1 MDEIKRDDNKP
12 DLQVV
17 TPSLKAA
24 IRSARI
30 EQAEQSSVVA
40 ELRGAEFARLEM
52 LRDSLEPVLAQVP
65 EDVDLFDTGIVPGD
79 RPRLFIDMIGY
90 IEMGPDRRLYR
101 FIQDTRHGRVTMAES
116 ERVDMMVD
124 ACTQYIA
131 RRLVER
137 EMALAS
143 DTLANPVF
151 AAPAAAAAPA
161 RAEALSSVRVR
172 RAAASAAAASVAP
185 AKAAAQTPAVER
197 SRFKSGLVNTA
208 MFLVEFLGGVALLVL
223 LAGAAYFAWT
233 VVESWW
239 IASHS
244 RL

>member
-1 MDEIKRDDNKP
+1 MMDENKRDDNRP

-17 TPSLKAA
+17 TPSLRAA
-24 IRSARI
+24 IRNARI

-65 EDVDLFDTGIVPGD
+65 EDIDLFDTGIVPGD

-90 IEMGPDRRLYR
+90 VEMGPDRRLYR

-116 ERVDMMVD
+116 ERVDTMVD

-143 DTLANPVF
+143 DTLANPIF
-151 AAPAAAAAPA
+151 AAPA
-161 RAEALSSVRVR
+161 EVQSFVRVR
-172 RAAASAAAASVAP
+172 RAAASAAAASVSPANAAAP
-185 AKAAAQTPAVER
+185 ASAPAAER
-197 SRFKSGLVNTA
+197 SRFKSWFVYTA
-208 MFLVEFLGGVALLVL
+208 MFLVEFLGGIALLIL
-223 LAGAAYFAWT
+223 LAGAAYFAWS
-233 VVESWW
+233 VVEGWW
-239 IASHS
+239 IASNG
-244 RL
+244 RLN

>member
-1 MDEIKRDDNKP
+1 MDENRRDDNRP

-24 IRSARI
+24 IRNARI

-90 IEMGPDRRLYR
+90 VEMGPDRRLYR

-116 ERVDMMVD
+116 ERVDTMVD

-143 DTLANPVF
+143 DTLANPIF
-151 AAPAAAAAPA
+151 AAPAAPAAPA
-161 RAEALSSVRVR
+161 EVQSFVRVR
-172 RAAASAAAASVAP
+172 RAAASAAAASVSPSTAAAP
-185 AKAAAQTPAVER
+185 ASAPVAKR
-197 SRFKSGLVNTA
+197 SRFKSWFVNTA
-208 MFLVEFLGGVALLVL
+208 MFLVEFLGGIALLIL

>member
-1 MDEIKRDDNKP
+1 
-12 DLQVV
+12 
-17 TPSLKAA
+17 
-24 IRSARI
+24 
-30 EQAEQSSVVA
+30 
-40 ELRGAEFARLEM
+40 LRGAEFARLEM

-65 EDVDLFDTGIVPGD
+65 EDIDLFDTGIVPGD

-90 IEMGPDRRLYR
+90 VEMGPDRRLYR

-116 ERVDMMVD
+116 ERVDTMVD

-143 DTLANPVF
+143 DTLANPIF
-151 AAPAAAAAPA
+151 AAAAATDTPA
-161 RAEALSSVRVR
+161 EVQSFVRVR

-185 AKAAAQTPAVER
+185 STAATTSAPAAER
-197 SRFKSGLVNTA
+197 PRFKSWFVNTA
-208 MFLVEFLGGVALLVL
+208 MFLVEFLGGIALLIL

-239 IASHS
+239 IAGHN

>member
-1 MDEIKRDDNKP
+1 MDENKRDDNKP

-24 IRSARI
+24 IRNARI

-40 ELRGAEFARLEM
+40 ELRGAAFARLEM

-79 RPRLFIDMIGY
+79 KPRLFIDMIGY
-90 IEMGPDRRLYR
+90 VEMGPDRRLYR

-116 ERVDMMVD
+116 ERVDTMVD

-151 AAPAAAAAPA
+151 APPAAAEAPA
-161 RAEALSSVRVR
+161 VARSSVKAR

-185 AKAAAQTPAVER
+185 AAATAPVVER
-197 SRFKSGLVNTA
+197 SKFKSGVINTA
-208 MFLVEFLGGVALLVL
+208 MFLIEFLGGVALLIL

-233 VVESWW
+233 LLENWW
-239 IASHS
+239 IASH
-244 RL
+244 RLH

>member
-1 MDEIKRDDNKP
+1 MDENKRDDNRP

-24 IRSARI
+24 IRNARI

-116 ERVDMMVD
+116 ERVDTMVD

-143 DTLANPVF
+143 DTLANPLF
-151 AAPAAAAAPA
+151 AAPA
-161 RAEALSSVRVR
+161 EAQSSVRVR

-185 AKAAAQTPAVER
+185 ADAAAPAGAPVVER
-197 SRFKSGLVNTA
+197 SRFKSGFLNTV

-233 VVESWW
+233 VVENWW
-239 IASHS
+239 IASQS
-244 RL
+244 RLN

>member
-1 MDEIKRDDNKP
+1 MDENKRDDTKTDSKP

-24 IRSARI
+24 IRNARV

-65 EDVDLFDTGIVPGD
+65 EDIDLFDTGIVPGD

-116 ERVDMMVD
+116 ERVDTMVD

-151 AAPAAAAAPA
+151 AAPA
-161 RAEALSSVRVR
+161 EAQSSVRVR

-185 AKAAAQTPAVER
+185 ADPAASAAAPIVER
-197 SRFKSGLVNTA
+197 SRFKSWFANTV

-223 LAGAAYFAWT
+223 LAGAAYFGWT
-233 VVESWW
+233 VVENWW
-239 IASHS
+239 IAHNS
-244 RL
+244 RLN

>member
-1 MDEIKRDDNKP
+1 
-12 DLQVV
+12 
-17 TPSLKAA
+17 
-24 IRSARI
+24 
-30 EQAEQSSVVA
+30 
-40 ELRGAEFARLEM
+40 
-52 LRDSLEPVLAQVP
+52 VP

-79 RPRLFIDMIGY
+79 KPRLFIDMIGY
-90 IEMGPDRRLYR
+90 VEMGPDRRLYR

-116 ERVDMMVD
+116 ERVDAMVD

-151 AAPAAAAAPA
+151 APPAATEAPAVA
-161 RAEALSSVRVR
+161 RSSVKAR

-185 AKAAAQTPAVER
+185 AAATAPVVER
-197 SRFKSGLVNTA
+197 SKFKSGIINTA
-208 MFLVEFLGGVALLVL
+208 MFLIEFLGGVALLIL

-233 VVESWW
+233 LLENWW
-239 IASHS
+239 IASH
-244 RL
+244 RLN